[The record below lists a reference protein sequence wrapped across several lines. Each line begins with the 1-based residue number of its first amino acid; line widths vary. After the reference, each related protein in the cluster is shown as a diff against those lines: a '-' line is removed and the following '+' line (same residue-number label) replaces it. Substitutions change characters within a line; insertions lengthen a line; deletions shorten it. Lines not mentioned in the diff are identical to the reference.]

1 MVAFP
6 ARVKRK
12 HKYISL
18 ACAATSASG
27 LKKCSPETKNNEIEE
42 SLKALEKSAIEIN
55 RLMKIGTEEGLGHQ
69 NYGVENEGWEME
81 DHQLRD
87 VCSLLTLGYREVN
100 LKDRVQKL
108 DYRNQS
114 ANYKLFKSS

>member
-1 MVAFP
+1 
-6 ARVKRK
+6 
-12 HKYISL
+12 
-18 ACAATSASG
+18 

-55 RLMKIGTEEGLGHQ
+55 RLMNIGAEGGLGHQ
-69 NYGVENEGWEME
+69 NYGVENEGWEMD

-100 LKDRVQKL
+100 LKERE
-108 DYRNQS
+108 
-114 ANYKLFKSS
+114 FKNKIIETNKQILNFSKVLEHDVDSR